1 MKGLVFF
8 LCIIVLLVLAVAVG
22 SQNDAVISV
31 NYLIAK
37 TEMTIASLIAIAVGV
52 GVVVGVL
59 AVLSSWLTLR
69 VRVIRLQ
76 AKLNRL
82 QKE

>member
-8 LCIIVLLVLAVAVG
+8 ICIVVLLVLAVAVG
-22 SQNDAVISV
+22 SQNDAVIPV

-37 TEMTIASLIAIAVGV
+37 AEMTIATLIAIAVALGV
-52 GVVVGVL
+52 IVGVL

-69 VRVIRLQ
+69 VKVIRLQ

>member
-1 MKGLVFF
+1 MA
-8 LCIIVLLVLAVAVG
+8 IAVG

-37 TEMTIASLIAIAVGV
+37 ADMTIATLIAIALGLGV
-52 GVVVGVL
+52 IVGVL
-59 AVLSSWLTLR
+59 AILSSWLTLR
-69 VRVIRLQ
+69 VKLLRVQ
-76 AKLNRL
+76 AKLKKL

>member
-8 LCIIVLLVLAVAVG
+8 ICIVVLLVLAVAVG
-22 SQNDAVISV
+22 SQNDAVIPV
-31 NYLIAK
+31 NYLIARA
-37 TEMTIASLIAIAVGV
+37 EMTIATLIAIAVALGV
-52 GVVVGVL
+52 IVGVL

-69 VRVIRLQ
+69 VKVIRLQ

>member
-1 MKGLVFF
+1 MKGLAFL
-8 LCIIVLLVLAVAVG
+8 LCIIAILVLAIAVG

-37 TEMTIASLIAIAVGV
+37 ANMTVATLIAIALGL

-59 AVLSSWLTLR
+59 AILSSWLTLR
-69 VRVIRLQ
+69 VKLMRAQ
-76 AKLNRL
+76 AKLNKL

>member
-1 MKGLVFF
+1 MKGLAFL
-8 LCIIVLLVLAVAVG
+8 LCIIIILVVAIAVG

-37 TEMTIASLIAIAVGV
+37 ADMTIATLIAIALGL

-59 AVLSSWLTLR
+59 AILSSWLTLR
-69 VRVIRLQ
+69 VKLVRVQ
-76 AKLNRL
+76 AKLKKL